1 MANISKIKLP
11 NVDTPYNIADK
22 TARSNAEQA
31 NSVANQAATDAETA
45 QATAEQAKTDAQNAQ
60 AAADEAKTAASNA
73 QSTADSKTA
82 NSITMNGSSNA
93 NPTFYAATTAGTNG
107 YYLMSNG
114 SGAPTWAA
122 VSSGPDIVVNSQQP
136 TGQKNGDFWYQIVT

>member
-1 MANISKIKLP
+1 MANISKIKLQ
-11 NVDTPYNIADK
+11 NVDTPYNIADSI
-22 TARSNAEQA
+22 ARSTAA
-31 NSVANQAATDAETA
+31 QAATDAETA
-45 QATAEQAKTDAQNAQ
+45 LTTAN
-60 AAADEAKTAASNA
+60 EAKTAASNA

-136 TGQKNGDFWYQIVT
+136 TGQKSGDFWYQVV

>member
-11 NVDTPYNIADK
+11 NVGTPYNIADS
-22 TARSNAEQA
+22 TARSTAA
-31 NSVANQAATDAETA
+31 QAATDAETA
-45 QATAEQAKTDAQNAQ
+45 LATAN
-60 AAADEAKTAASNA
+60 EAKTAASNA

-93 NPTFYAATTAGTNG
+93 NPTFYAATTAGTSG

>member
-11 NVDTPYNIADK
+11 NVDTPYNIADSI
-22 TARSNAEQA
+22 ARSTAA
-31 NSVANQAATDAETA
+31 QAATDAETA
-45 QATAEQAKTDAQNAQ
+45 LTTAN
-60 AAADEAKTAASNA
+60 EAKTAASNA

-136 TGQKNGDFWYQIVT
+136 TGQKSGDFWYQIV

>member
-11 NVDTPYNIADK
+11 NVNTPYNIADS
-22 TARSNAEQA
+22 TARGI
-31 NSVANQAATDAETA
+31 ANQAATDAETA
-45 QATAEQAKTDAQNAQ
+45 QLTADQAKTDAQNAQ
-60 AAADEAKTAASNA
+60 TAANEAKTAASNA

-93 NPTFYAATTAGTNG
+93 NPTFYAATTAGTSG
-107 YYLMSNG
+107 YYLKSNG

-136 TGQKNGDFWYQIVT
+136 TGQKSGDFWYQIIT

>member
-11 NVDTPYNIADK
+11 NVGTPYNIADS
-22 TARSNAEQA
+22 TARSTAA
-31 NSVANQAATDAETA
+31 QAATDAETA
-45 QATAEQAKTDAQNAQ
+45 LTTAN
-60 AAADEAKTAASNA
+60 EAKTAASNA

-93 NPTFYAATTAGTNG
+93 NPTFYAATTAGTSG
-107 YYLMSNG
+107 YYLMSKG